1 MSQST
6 TTDVSTIPPVNH
18 DEAIELA
25 EAEYRRFLDL
35 LRDLGPDDWGR
46 PTDCDRWDV
55 RAVTLHVLG
64 AMDAN
69 ASVRELLHQQR
80 LGGKAGKEIG
90 GSTLDGVNEVQIR
103 ERASLSGDELVRRY
117 EATVDRAV
125 RGRRRFP
132 RPLRGVKLTMPPPW
146 TGKRSLGWLNDVV
159 YTRDTWMH
167 RVDLSRATGRD
178 LVLTPEHD
186 GRIIADVVADWARL
200 HGQPFELVLAGPA
213 GGRFRSGTG
222 GEHHELDAIEFC
234 RSIAGRRE
242 RTGLLTTEVPF

>member
-6 TTDVSTIPPVNH
+6 ATDVSDIPPVNH

-35 LRDLGPDDWGR
+35 LQRLGPDDWGR

-55 RAVTLHVLG
+55 RAVALHVLG

-69 ASVRELLHQQR
+69 ASMRELLHQQR

-90 GSTLDGVNEVQIR
+90 GTSLDGVNEVQIR

-117 EATVDRAV
+117 AATIDRAV

-132 RPLRGVKLTMPPPW
+132 RPLRGVKMTMPAPW

-186 GRIIADVVADWARL
+186 GRIVADVVADWAGL
-200 HGQPFELVLAGPA
+200 HGRPFELVLSGPA
-213 GGRFRSGTG
+213 GGRYRHGAG